1 MSCNYS
7 CRYTGTQGKKKLSKM
22 YNGIH
27 LWLILAVIIFV
38 PQNALSC
45 PHPCACYVNSEVHCT
60 FRSLAA
66 VPSRIPKHVERINLG
81 FNSIQSIGEDSF
93 AGLSKLELLLIHS
106 NDVRNVP
113 NGAFRD
119 LVSLQV
125 FKMSYNKLKTI
136 TSHTLHG
143 LLGLTRLHIDHNQIE
158 FIHPNAFNG
167 LMSLRLLHL
176 EGNLLQQLHANTFC
190 TFNFL
195 GYFRQSTLK
204 HLYLSENM
212 IQSLPA
218 DMIKTM
224 PLLENLYLHGNPWV
238 CDCNIKWLLDWTEQ
252 TDGILKCKKDRSY
265 ENGQLCPTCS
275 SPKHLQNREI
285 QSLKDAYCSRPV
297 IYSALRDNSSYAY
310 TEEENG
316 NDPPAAESYHNLLG
330 KVILNMTDEHGNK
343 VNLDCDMIKPADFS
357 KITWNQHH
365 PEEIDINATFSLDF
379 ECPMNRENYEKLWK
393 LIAYY
398 SEVPVKLER
407 ELQFN
412 DSPKMTYRYRQNVDH
427 DSYYYTGVKALISS
441 DPSWIMQTTV
451 NIQLNR
457 KMSTAKKVTL
467 SFSTQFAESIHTKEI
482 QYTQNNWV
490 LIEKNEKVKTSCTA
504 VKGTLCQ
511 LNCHVKSSEIPSIE
525 WSLPDGTILKA
536 PYNSPESRFS
546 VSPSGQLVIKEA
558 DFPDSGLYYC
568 IARVKHEVDMQLFR
582 VTVQS
587 SSSDV
592 AENHIHV
599 LTRNVGDPI
608 ALACN
613 VVGNPDADVN
623 WILPNNKIID
633 ASVNNTGLY
642 LLNNGSLA
650 IINAK
655 LSDSGLYRCIGINQ
669 HGTDHYSVQVEI
681 NRKVSEKPYQIIK
694 TKKQP
699 SFEVPT
705 KPKYNVIDDDGG
717 SGEKDTQE
725 ESGKYNVK
733 NGARPVKKIGSA
745 STKVRVKQNRKDRR
759 KMKPWKGTE
768 RSKGSNI
775 AEGRRKFESRRR
787 INMGNKQID
796 PQQWANILA
805 KVRGKNLQRTTEFP
819 LATQATPTSALR
831 HKPTPPSSI
840 AMPPPAKESEPYVE
854 ETSADEEEL
863 LHITSSPTIA
873 QGISDVTVS
882 PNDRIVTVISEETDN
897 DSETV
902 LSESKTS
909 TPNTDLTTI
918 ENSEAEGFTYST
930 NEDENVILEGNEI
943 HSSAPTTYIQTIENE
958 YIVDS
963 VTTDSYVEE
972 QSNEKTVFESEN
984 NSEADLE
991 SSTMEMLSVGTDD
1004 VKELSTASGITVA
1017 PLLPGVEKSTTIKSS
1032 DTYFP
1037 EEPSQPPNAESDDSL
1052 TTENFILWKEDN
1064 DILPTINREIQST
1077 PVTSISNA
1085 ISPTPS
1091 DDQLN
1096 IYALVPTQTLIPITT
1111 QSAGENVI
1119 EVNYTEDYAGNTDT
1133 IFPKMSSKSS
1143 ISRGHKNNYKAEPT
1157 TVTTSTGKPK
1167 TDSRLKT
1174 TMIPNTI
1181 INAVPKKNMV
1191 TPTVQGSTIRTNYLT
1206 STTTK
1211 ISTTTTISTNGNI
1224 NIHRRRPNGR
1234 RKRPNRYKLR
1244 QNQIVPTVQP
1254 VLDYFPQKPVAPP
1267 TKEQVVTND
1276 HIRPTE
1282 FKNVYTSAV
1291 PSSTPASNTK
1301 IIGLPIPTPITTL
1314 QIVQTQRV
1322 GEHEHVNNVNTLHP
1336 IVNTD
1341 SNTIQ
1346 NVQTSTL
1353 VGKNDAV
1360 STSHITKSNTLHV
1373 TTKPSKFSKYT
1384 TTVPYAN
1391 SIEST
1396 TGIQSESELYPLT
1409 VTEEPLKITT
1419 TAGITEHIF
1428 QYLDNVQSSPYPE
1441 SMPLVTDSPVSTT
1454 KIPVETTVGHTTLR
1468 PETKERKD
1476 SATFPS
1482 KTERKTVYSYK
1493 GNRESTTKPYPMTTQ
1508 SSQIKF
1514 RPFTEKVFIP
1524 TAHLHLPTTQATAS
1538 TRTKYHEII
1547 VPTAPSKVKIAQT
1560 STPSSRQNELD
1571 QLPHI
1576 QNKMLFPQIQ
1586 GRFKDNYVAMSNNSV
1601 LYNTKLHQ
1609 SRLPIN
1615 QNNVNPPVHHGPV
1628 RGTKRPP
1635 YFGTQGP
1642 LRYFVTNQPF
1652 VMTNKPEITAYTAQ
1666 SNQEKKTFPSQQLT
1680 TKPSTTTTTVVPLF
1694 RPKPM
1699 TPSRFNLG
1707 QRISPYYRPA
1717 GNTLNNN
1724 GKDIVARIPYQGNPY
1739 YLNPRFHYR
1748 FNRTKPIIFTA
1759 TLKPPIPTNLV
1770 PDSANKKNT
1779 YVSAAK
1785 TTISSA
1791 IIKATVA
1798 PLPVIPVTK
1807 PATQKQMQ
1815 LTTPYIVHTQ
1825 TPKSSSTIQLNRYF
1839 NHINNKPSIVEG
1851 AKLTNL
1857 NEIQSS
1863 VTQRPQG
1870 IKPRITTTGLQSLS
1884 VPFETDAVIPCET
1897 FGDPKP
1903 SITWTKVAT
1912 GAVMS
1917 KNTRM
1922 QRYEVLENGTL
1933 SIQKLQLQDHGQYVC
1948 TAQNQHGIDKMYVTL
1963 TVVVQQPRILGS
1975 RYKDVTVY
1983 IGDTISMDCPASGV
1997 PSVHISWIFPDRK
2010 IIRTVSATE
2019 SRIMLHE
2026 NGTLI
2031 IKETT
2036 FTDRGIFKCV
2046 ASNVAGADS
2055 LTVRLHIAALPPII
2069 KQEKQENITLPHGH
2083 SVYIHCS
2090 AKGAPSPSIRWVLF
2104 DGTQVRTSQFVNGNV
2119 FVFPNGT
2126 LYIRSLSQKDTGKY
2140 ECVATNIV
2148 GAARRT
2154 IMLDVKKLA
2163 SNAKITA
2170 SSPQKTDVTYGSTLR
2185 LDCSAAGD
2193 PWPRILWRLPSKRVV
2208 DSFFSFDSRIKTYSN
2223 GTLLI
2228 YSVTEK
2234 DAGDY
2239 LCMARNK
2246 LGDDYVVLKVN
2257 VMMKPAKIQYKNE
2270 VDHKVM
2276 YGGDLKVD
2284 CIATGVPNPEI
2295 SWSLPDGSMI
2305 NNIMQSDDSGTRTR
2319 RYVVFNNGTLYFN
2332 EVGLKEEGDYT
2343 CYAINQIGQD
2353 EMRVSVKVV
2362 AEKAVIKNKTHSIIH
2377 VPYGDVVTVSCE
2389 AKGEPVPKIIWLSPS
2404 NRPIPSLSDK
2414 YQIYRDGS
2422 LLIQKAQRSD
2432 SGNYTCIAQNTGG
2445 EDKKIVQI
2453 QVKVLPPTI
2462 NGFSNQITTIKQLA
2476 MRDSRLMLDCKAE
2489 GVPTPRV
2496 MWAFPEGVIL
2506 PAPYYG
2512 NRITVHRNGTLDIK
2526 VLRKTDSVQ
2535 LTCIGRN
2542 EGGEARLVVHLM
2554 VTDPTEKPKFNTE
2567 NENIVVGE
2575 GQSVSLNCSSR
2586 GIPVPERIWFLPNG
2600 TEVHNG
2606 KQLHRLYHRN
2616 DGALLIGSIAVSDAG
2631 TYRCRAINIAGFAD
2645 KLITLQIGRKPQM
2658 KNNYNNLIS
2667 IINGET
2673 LQLHCSTHGESQTQI
2688 SWTLPNGVILD
2699 GPQTRGRVSLLQNGT
2714 LVVRDTS
2721 VYDRGSYVCKATTQY
2736 GSSTMNVPVIVI
2748 AYPPRITTSP
2758 APVTYA
2764 RPGSS
2769 VQLNCMSIGIPK
2781 PEITWELPDK
2791 SVLTAVAQ
2799 SRLYGNKFLHP
2810 QGTLVI
2816 QHSSKRDTGYYKC
2829 TAKNILGADTK
2840 TTYIHVY

>member
-1 MSCNYS
+1 M
-7 CRYTGTQGKKKLSKM
+7 
-22 YNGIH
+22 IH
-27 LWLILAVIIFV
+27 LWLILAVIIFM
-38 PQNALSC
+38 PQNVLSC

-81 FNSIQSIGEDSF
+81 FNSIHSIGEDSF

-125 FKMSYNKLKTI
+125 FKMSYNKLKAI

-143 LLGLTRLHIDHNQIE
+143 LLGLTRLHIDHNQIA

-167 LMSLRLLHL
+167 LTSLRLLHL

-204 HLYLSENM
+204 HLYLSDNM
-212 IQSLPA
+212 IRSLPA

-224 PLLENLYLHGNPWV
+224 PLLENLYLHGNPWI
-238 CDCNIKWLLDWTEQ
+238 CDCNIKWLLDWAEQ
-252 TDGILKCKKDRSY
+252 TDGIMKCKKDRSY
-265 ENGQLCPTCS
+265 ENGQLCPACS
-275 SPKHLQNREI
+275 SPKHLQKWEI
-285 QSLKDAYCSRPV
+285 QSLKDVSCSRPV
-297 IYSALRDNSSYAY
+297 IYSALRDNSTYAY

-316 NDPPAAESYHNLLG
+316 NDPPVTESYHNLLG

-343 VNLDCDMIKPADFS
+343 VSLDCDMIKPGDFS
-357 KITWNQHH
+357 KIIWSQHH
-365 PEEIDINATFSLDF
+365 AEEIDINATFSLDF

-407 ELQFN
+407 EVQFS

-441 DPSWIMQTTV
+441 EPSWIMQTSV

-467 SFSTQFAESIHTKEI
+467 SFSTHFSESIHTKGI
-482 QYTQNNWV
+482 QYPQNNWV
-490 LIEKNEKVKTSCTA
+490 LIEKNEKLKTSCTA
-504 VKGTLCQ
+504 VKGTICQ
-511 LNCHVKSSEIPSIE
+511 LNCHVKSSETPSIE

-536 PYNSPESRFS
+536 PYNSPGSRFS
-546 VSPSGQLVIKEA
+546 ISPSGQLVIKEV

-587 SSSDV
+587 PSSDV
-592 AENHIHV
+592 AESHIHV
-599 LTRNVGDPI
+599 LTKNVGDPI

-623 WILPNNKIID
+623 WILPSNKIID

-642 LLNNGSLA
+642 FLNNGSLA
-650 IINAK
+650 IMNMK
-655 LSDSGLYRCIGINQ
+655 PSDGGLYRCIAVNQ

-681 NRKVSEKPYQIIK
+681 NRKVPYQIIK

-699 SFEVPT
+699 SFKVPT
-705 KPKYNVIDDDGG
+705 KPKYNIIDDDGG

-725 ESGKYNVK
+725 ESVKYNVK
-733 NGARPVKKIGSA
+733 NRGHLVKKIGSA
-745 STKVRVKQNRKDRR
+745 STNVHSKQNRKDRR

-796 PQQWANILA
+796 PKQWANILA
-805 KVRGKNLQRTTEFP
+805 KVRGKNLQRTTEIP
-819 LATQATPTSALR
+819 LTTQATPTSALG

-840 AMPPPAKESEPYVE
+840 AMPPPAEEPEPYVE
-854 ETSADEEEL
+854 ETSSDEDEL
-863 LHITSSPTIA
+863 LFMTSSPQVTIA
-873 QGISDVTVS
+873 QSNVDETS
-882 PNDRIVTVISEETDN
+882 PSNRILTIIKEETDN
-897 DSETV
+897 E
-902 LSESKTS
+902 KTFKTELS

-918 ENSEAEGFTYST
+918 ENSKAGSFTYST
-930 NEDENVILEGNEI
+930 NENVILERDEI
-943 HSSAPTTYIQTIENE
+943 NSNAPTTYIQMIENE

-963 VTTDSYVEE
+963 VTADNYVEE
-972 QSNEKTVFESEN
+972 QSNKKTVFASET
-984 NSEADLE
+984 SLEADSE
-991 SSTMEMLSVGTDD
+991 SSTVEMLSVGTDD
-1004 VKELSTASGITVA
+1004 VKDLSTASDITVS
-1017 PLLPGVEKSTTIKSS
+1017 PLLLGVEKSTAIKSGDS
-1032 DTYFP
+1032 YFP
-1037 EEPSQPPNAESDDSL
+1037 NEPSQLPLTAESDRSRTSENL
-1052 TTENFILWKEDN
+1052 WTENN
-1064 DILPTINREIQST
+1064 DILTTINREVQTT
-1077 PVTSISNA
+1077 PVAEHEQALQTDSMTFISNA
-1085 ISPTPS
+1085 ITPTPS

-1096 IYALVPTQTLIPITT
+1096 IYALVPSQTFIPLTT
-1111 QSAGENVI
+1111 DTPVENVI
-1119 EVNYTEDYAGNTDT
+1119 EVSYTKDYAGHIGIISTK
-1133 IFPKMSSKSS
+1133 ISSKSS
-1143 ISRGHKNNYKAEPT
+1143 ISQEQRNNIYKAEPT
-1157 TVTTSTGKPK
+1157 ITATRSTEKTKTEHRMRTT
-1167 TDSRLKT
+1167 T
-1174 TMIPNTI
+1174 TIPNAI
-1181 INAVPKKNMV
+1181 ISAMPEKSMMNFI
-1191 TPTVQGSTIRTNYLT
+1191 VQGSTFRTNYLT
-1206 STTTK
+1206 SQAQ
-1211 ISTTTTISTNGNI
+1211 STTTTTVRTNGNI
-1224 NIHRRRPNGR
+1224 NLHRRRPNGR
-1234 RKRPNRYKLR
+1234 RRLRPNRLKLR
-1244 QNQIVPTVQP
+1244 QNQIVPTVQT
-1254 VLDYFPQKPVAPP
+1254 VLDRFLQKPFTPP
-1267 TKEQVVTND
+1267 TKRQDISNES
-1276 HIRPTE
+1276 IIPTE
-1282 FKNVYTSAV
+1282 FKNVYTNTV
-1291 PSSTPASNTK
+1291 PSSRPASNAE
-1301 IIGLPIPTPITTL
+1301 IFGLPIPTPVTTP
-1314 QIVQTQRV
+1314 QIVKTHKIA
-1322 GEHEHVNNVNTLHP
+1322 EHANANNVFTLHP
-1336 IVNTD
+1336 IVTTN
-1341 SNTIQ
+1341 SIQ

-1353 VGKNDAV
+1353 VRKKDNIL
-1360 STSHITKSNTLHV
+1360 TSHIKFPNTMQV
-1373 TTKPSKFSKYT
+1373 TTKASQYARY
-1384 TTVPYAN
+1384 TTVPYT
-1391 SIEST
+1391 SSHIPIESST
-1396 TGIQSESELYPLT
+1396 KMQSESELFPLP
-1409 VTEEPLKITT
+1409 VTKEPPKITT
-1419 TAGITEHIF
+1419 TAGTTEHSF
-1428 QYLDNVQSSPYPE
+1428 QYLDNVQSSPEHPE
-1441 SMPLVTDSPVSTT
+1441 FIPLITDSSVFTT
-1454 KIPVETTVGHTTLR
+1454 IKPVETTVRYDTPM
-1468 PETKERKD
+1468 PEKKQRKF
-1476 SATFPS
+1476 SATVSS
-1482 KTERKTVYSYK
+1482 KTERKTVSSTVSSYK
-1493 GNRESTTKPYPMTTQ
+1493 GTKESITKPYVRTTQ
-1508 SSQIKF
+1508 SVHIKF
-1514 RPFTEKVFIP
+1514 MPFTEKAFIP
-1524 TAHLHLPTTQATAS
+1524 TAHFHLPTAQATAS
-1538 TRTKYHEII
+1538 TRTKDHQIM
-1547 VPTAPSKVKIAQT
+1547 VPTAPSKVKIAQI
-1560 STPSSRQNELD
+1560 STPSSTQNELD
-1571 QLPHI
+1571 QLLHI
-1576 QNKMLFPQIQ
+1576 QYKMLIPQIQ
-1586 GRFKDNYVAMSNNSV
+1586 GQFKDNYMAISNNSV

-1609 SRLPIN
+1609 SRIIPNN
-1615 QNNVNPPVHHGPV
+1615 QNNVNPPVNYGPV

-1635 YFGTQGP
+1635 YIATQGP

-1666 SNQEKKTFPSQQLT
+1666 GNQEKKTFTPQQVT
-1680 TKPSTTTTTVVPLF
+1680 TKLATTTTTIVPLF

-1699 TPSRFNLG
+1699 TPSRFHQG
-1707 QRISPYYRPA
+1707 QRTSPYYRPA

-1724 GKDIVARIPYQGNPY
+1724 GKDLVARIPYQGNPY
-1739 YLNPRFHYR
+1739 YLNSRFQYR
-1748 FNRTKPIIFTA
+1748 FNRISAA
-1759 TLKPPIPTNLV
+1759 TLKPPITTKLFA
-1770 PDSANKKNT
+1770 DGANKKNS
-1779 YVSAAK
+1779 YISAAK
-1785 TTISSA
+1785 TTVSSA
-1791 IIKATVA
+1791 IFKATVA
-1798 PLPVIPVTK
+1798 PLSVMPVTK
-1807 PATQKQMQ
+1807 PPTQKQMQ
-1815 LTTPYIVHTQ
+1815 LTTPSHIELTQ
-1825 TPKSSSTIQLNRYF
+1825 APKSSSTVQLNRYF

-1851 AKLTNL
+1851 SKLTNL

-1863 VTQRPQG
+1863 VTRRPQG
-1870 IKPRITTTGLQSLS
+1870 IKPRIATTGLQSLS
-1884 VPFETDAVIPCET
+1884 VPFETNAVIPCET
-1897 FGDPKP
+1897 LGDPKP

-1912 GAVMS
+1912 GAVIS

-1922 QRYEVLENGTL
+1922 QRFEVLENGTL
-1933 SIQKLQLQDHGQYVC
+1933 SIQKLQLQDHGQYLC

-1963 TVVVQQPRILGS
+1963 TVVVQQPRILGP

-1983 IGDTISMDCPASGV
+1983 IGDTISMDCPASGL
-1997 PSVHISWIFPDRK
+1997 PSAHISWIFPDRK
-2010 IIRTVSATE
+2010 IIRTISATE
-2019 SRIMLHE
+2019 SRIRLHE
-2026 NGTLI
+2026 NGTLT

-2069 KQEKQENITLPHGH
+2069 KQEKEENISLPHGN

-2090 AKGAPSPSIRWVLF
+2090 AKGAPSPNIRWALF
-2104 DGTQVRTSQFVNGNV
+2104 DGTQVRTSQFVNGNL

-2126 LYIRSLSQKDTGKY
+2126 LYIRSLSQKNTGKY
-2140 ECVATNIV
+2140 ECIATNIV

-2154 IMLDVKKLA
+2154 IMLDVKKYA
-2163 SNAKITA
+2163 TNAKITA

-2246 LGDDYVVLKVN
+2246 LGDDYLVLKVN

-2295 SWSLPDGSMI
+2295 SWTLPDGSMI
-2305 NNIMQSDDSGTRTR
+2305 NNIMQSDDGGSRTR

-2332 EVGLKEEGDYT
+2332 EVGMKEEGHYT
-2343 CYAINQIGQD
+2343 CYAVNQIGQD

-2362 AEKAVIKNKTHSIIH
+2362 AEKAIIKNKTYSILH
-2377 VPYGDVVTVSCE
+2377 VPYGDVVTVSCK
-2389 AKGEPVPKIIWLSPS
+2389 AKGEPVPKITWLSPS
-2404 NRPIPSLSDK
+2404 NRPIPLLSDK
-2414 YQIYRDGS
+2414 YQIYRDGT
-2422 LLIQKAQRSD
+2422 LLIQKAQRAD

-2445 EDKKIVQI
+2445 EDKKIVWI
-2453 QVKVLPPTI
+2453 QVNVLPPTI
-2462 NGFSNQITTIKQLA
+2462 NGFSNHTTTIKQIA

-2542 EGGEARLVVHLM
+2542 EGGEARLTVHLT
-2554 VTDPTEKPKFNTE
+2554 VTDPTEKPKFSIE
-2567 NENIVVGE
+2567 HENIVVSE
-2575 GQSVSLNCSSR
+2575 GQSVSLNCSSH

-2600 TEVHNG
+2600 TEVHNS

-2616 DGALLIGSIAVSDAG
+2616 DGTLLVGSIAVSDAG

-2645 KLITLQIGRKPQM
+2645 KFVTLQIGRKPQM

-2673 LQLHCSTHGESQTQI
+2673 LQLHCSTHGESQPQI

-2699 GPQTRGRVSLLQNGT
+2699 GPQTRGRVSLLWNGT

-2721 VYDRGSYVCKATTQY
+2721 VYDRGSYICKATTQY

-2758 APVTYA
+2758 APVTYV

-2781 PEITWELPDK
+2781 PDITWELPDK

-2799 SRLYGNKFLHP
+2799 SRLYRNKFLHP
-2810 QGTLVI
+2810 HGTLVI

-2840 TTYIHVY
+2840 TTYVHVY

>member
-1 MSCNYS
+1 MH
-7 CRYTGTQGKKKLSKM
+7 KM
-22 YNGIH
+22 IR
-27 LWLILAVIIFV
+27 LWLILVVIIFV

-66 VPSRIPKHVERINLG
+66 VPSRIPKNVERINLG
-81 FNSIQSIGEDSF
+81 FNSIHSIEEDSF

-119 LVSLQV
+119 LVSLQCKV
-125 FKMSYNKLKTI
+125 PILVIFN
-136 TSHTLHG
+136 TL
-143 LLGLTRLHIDHNQIE
+143 
-158 FIHPNAFNG
+158 
-167 LMSLRLLHL
+167 
-176 EGNLLQQLHANTFC
+176 
-190 TFNFL
+190 FNFP
-195 GYFRQSTLK
+195 T
-204 HLYLSENM
+204 
-212 IQSLPA
+212 
-218 DMIKTM
+218 
-224 PLLENLYLHGNPWV
+224 
-238 CDCNIKWLLDWTEQ
+238 
-252 TDGILKCKKDRSY
+252 GILKCKKDRSY

-275 SPKHLQNREI
+275 SPKYLQNREI
-285 QSLKDAYCSRPV
+285 QSLKDVSCSRPI

-310 TEEENG
+310 AEEENG
-316 NDPPAAESYHNLLG
+316 NDPPATESYHNLLG

-343 VNLDCDMIKPADFS
+343 VNLDCDMIKPSDFS

-365 PEEIDINATFSLDF
+365 QEEIDINATFSLDF

-407 ELQFN
+407 EVQFS

-441 DPSWIMQTTV
+441 EPSWIMQTSV

-467 SFSTQFAESIHTKEI
+467 SFSTQFSEAIHTKEI
-482 QYTQNNWV
+482 QYPQNNWV
-490 LIEKNEKVKTSCTA
+490 LIEKNEKFKTSCTA
-504 VKGTLCQ
+504 IKGTLCQ

-546 VSPSGQLVIKEA
+546 ISPSGQLVIKEV

-568 IARVKHEVDMQLFR
+568 IARVKYEVDMQLFR

-587 SSSDV
+587 PSRDI
-592 AENHIHV
+592 AESQIHI
-599 LTRNVGDPI
+599 LTRIVGDPI

-650 IINAK
+650 IINTK
-655 LSDSGLYRCIGINQ
+655 LSDSGLYRCIAVNQ

-681 NRKVSEKPYQIIK
+681 NRKVHEKPYQIIK

-699 SFEVPT
+699 SFELAT
-705 KPKYNVIDDDGG
+705 KPKYNIIDDDGG
-717 SGEKDTQE
+717 SGEKDTPE

-733 NGARPVKKIGSA
+733 NGGRLVKKIGSA
-745 STKVRVKQNRKDRR
+745 STNVRSKQNRKDRR

-796 PQQWANILA
+796 PKQWANILA
-805 KVRGKNLQRTTEFP
+805 KVRGKNLQRTTELP
-819 LATQATPTSALR
+819 LATQATPTSTLR

-854 ETSADEEEL
+854 ETSADEDGL
-863 LHITSSPTIA
+863 LFITSSPQVTIA
-873 QGISDVTVS
+873 QSIDDVTTS
-882 PNDRIVTVISEETDN
+882 PADRIGTVINEETDN

-902 LSESKTS
+902 FSESNEKTFKMEPP
-909 TPNTDLTTI
+909 TPNSDLTTT
-918 ENSEAEGFTYST
+918 ENSGADSFTYST
-930 NEDENVILEGNEI
+930 NEDEN
-943 HSSAPTTYIQTIENE
+943 
-958 YIVDS
+958 
-963 VTTDSYVEE
+963 E
-972 QSNEKTVFESEN
+972 QSNEKKPVFESEN
-984 NSEADLE
+984 GLEADSE
-991 SSTMEMLSVGTDD
+991 SSTVEILSVGTDD
-1004 VKELSTASGITVA
+1004 VKELSTASVITVS
-1017 PLLPGVEKSTTIKSS
+1017 PLLLAVEKTTTVKSS
-1032 DTYFP
+1032 DAYFP
-1037 EEPSQPPNAESDDSL
+1037 NEPLQPLNPESDKSL
-1052 TTENFILWKEDN
+1052 TTENFILWTENN
-1064 DILPTINREIQST
+1064 DILPTINRDVHTTLMVEQEQALQTDSMSS
-1077 PVTSISNA
+1077 VSNTIA
-1085 ISPTPS
+1085 PTPS
-1091 DDQLN
+1091 DDHLN
-1096 IYALVPTQTLIPITT
+1096 VYALVPTQTFIPTT
-1111 QSAGENVI
+1111 TNTPGKNVI
-1119 EVNYTEDYAGNTDT
+1119 EVSYTKDYSGNTGIIST
-1133 IFPKMSSKSS
+1133 KTSSKSS
-1143 ISRGHKNNYKAEPT
+1143 ISQEHGNNINKAETTT
-1157 TVTTSTGKPK
+1157 TVTRSTE
-1167 TDSRLKT
+1167 LKT
-1174 TMIPNTI
+1174 TTTIPNAI
-1181 INAVPKKNMV
+1181 ISAVPEKSMV
-1191 TPTVQGSTIRTNYLT
+1191 TPTVQESTVRTNYLT
-1206 STTTK
+1206 SQAQR
-1211 ISTTTTISTNGNI
+1211 TTTTVSTNGNI
-1224 NIHRRRPNGR
+1224 NFHRRRPNGR
-1234 RKRPNRYKLR
+1234 RRLRPNRFKLR
-1244 QNQIVPTVQP
+1244 QNQIVPTVQT
-1254 VLDYFPQKPVAPP
+1254 VLDRFLQKPFAPP
-1267 TKEQVVTND
+1267 TKEQVISNE
-1276 HIRPTE
+1276 HIKPTE
-1282 FKNVYTSAV
+1282 FKNVYTNTA
-1291 PSSTPASNTK
+1291 PSSTPASNAK
-1301 IIGLPIPTPITTL
+1301 IFGLPIPTPVTTP
-1314 QIVQTQRV
+1314 QIVKTHKV
-1322 GEHEHVNNVNTLHP
+1322 AEHENSNNVYTLNPTFNT
-1336 IVNTD
+1336 N

-1353 VGKNDAV
+1353 VGKEDKLL
-1360 STSHITKSNTLHV
+1360 TSPITFSNTMLI
-1373 TTKPSKFSKYT
+1373 TTKPSQYAKHT
-1384 TTVPYAN
+1384 TIQYAN
-1391 SIEST
+1391 SVASPT
-1396 TGIQSESELYPLT
+1396 KMKSESELYPIPI
-1409 VTEEPLKITT
+1409 TEEPPKLTSTAATT
-1419 TAGITEHIF
+1419 EQIF
-1428 QYLDNVQSSPYPE
+1428 QYLDNVQSSPHPE
-1441 SMPLVTDSPVSTT
+1441 SMPLTTDSSVITT
-1454 KIPVETTVGHTTLR
+1454 KKPVETTVGHKTLMS
-1468 PETKERKD
+1468 EKKERKI
-1476 SATFPS
+1476 SATFSS
-1482 KTERKTVYSYK
+1482 KTERKTVSSYK
-1493 GNRESTTKPYPMTTQ
+1493 GNKESITKSYIRTTQ
-1508 SSQIKF
+1508 SAQTTF
-1514 RPFTEKVFIP
+1514 MPFTEKAFIP
-1524 TAHLHLPTTQATAS
+1524 TAQFHLSTAQASAS
-1538 TRTKYHEII
+1538 TKTRYRETMI
-1547 VPTAPSKVKIAQT
+1547 PTAPSKVKIAQT
-1560 STPSSRQNELD
+1560 STPSSKQNELD

-1576 QNKMLFPQIQ
+1576 QNKMLIPQIQ
-1586 GRFKDNYVAMSNNSV
+1586 GQFKDNYMAISNNSV
-1601 LYNTKLHQ
+1601 LYTTKLHQ
-1609 SRLPIN
+1609 SRIIPNN
-1615 QNNVNPPVHHGPV
+1615 QNNVNPPANYGPV

-1635 YFGTQGP
+1635 YFVTQGP
-1642 LRYFVTNQPF
+1642 LRFFVTNQPF

-1666 SNQEKKTFPSQQLT
+1666 SNQEKKTYPPQQVT
-1680 TKPSTTTTTVVPLF
+1680 TKPATTTTTVVPLY

-1699 TPSRFNLG
+1699 TPSRFNQG
-1707 QRISPYYRPA
+1707 QRLSPYYRPA
-1717 GNTLNNN
+1717 GNTLNIN

-1739 YLNPRFHYR
+1739 FLNPRFQYR
-1748 FNRTKPIIFTA
+1748 FNRTKPILFTA
-1759 TLKPPIPTNLV
+1759 TLKPPTTTNLV
-1770 PDSANKKNT
+1770 SDGANKKT
-1779 YVSAAK
+1779 SYISAAK

-1791 IIKATVA
+1791 LFKATVA

-1807 PATQKQMQ
+1807 PPAQKQMQ
-1815 LTTPYIVHTQ
+1815 LTTPSYIVRTQ
-1825 TPKSSSTIQLNRYF
+1825 APKSSSTVQLNRYF
-1839 NHINNKPSIVEG
+1839 NQINNKPSIVEG
-1851 AKLTNL
+1851 SKLTNL

-1863 VTQRPQG
+1863 VTRRPQG
-1870 IKPRITTTGLQSLS
+1870 IKPQITTTGLQSLS
-1884 VPFETDAVIPCET
+1884 VPFETDAVIPCES

-1903 SITWTKVAT
+1903 SITWTKVTT
-1912 GAVMS
+1912 GAVMT
-1917 KNTRM
+1917 KNTKM
-1922 QRYEVLENGTL
+1922 QRFEVLENGTL

-1948 TAQNQHGIDKMYVTL
+1948 TAQNQHGVDKMYVTL

-1997 PSVHISWIFPDRK
+1997 PSAHISWIFPDRK
-2010 IIRTVSATE
+2010 IIRTISATE
-2019 SRIMLHE
+2019 SRIMLKE
-2026 NGTLI
+2026 NGTLTI
-2031 IKETT
+2031 RETT

-2069 KQEKQENITLPHGH
+2069 KQEKEENISLPHSN

-2090 AKGAPSPSIRWVLF
+2090 AKGAPSPSIRWVLS
-2104 DGTQVRTSQFVNGNV
+2104 DGTQVRTSQFVNGNL

-2126 LYIRSLSQKDTGKY
+2126 LYIRSISEKDTGKY

-2148 GAARRT
+2148 GVARRT
-2154 IMLDVKKLA
+2154 IMLDVKKYTT
-2163 SNAKITA
+2163 NAKITA

-2305 NNIMQSDDSGTRTR
+2305 NNIMQSDDSGSRTR

-2332 EVGLKEEGDYT
+2332 EVGMKEEGDYT
-2343 CYAINQIGQD
+2343 CYAVNQIGQD

-2362 AEKAVIKNKTHSIIH
+2362 AEKANIKNKTYSILN
-2377 VPYGDVVTVSCE
+2377 VPYGDVVTVLCE
-2389 AKGEPVPKIIWLSPS
+2389 AKGEPVPKITWLSPS
-2404 NRPIPSLSDK
+2404 NRPIPSVSDK

-2453 QVKVLPPTI
+2453 QVNVLPPTI

-2476 MRDSRLMLDCKAE
+2476 IRDSRLLLDCRAE

-2542 EGGEARLVVHLM
+2542 EGGEARLVIHLM
-2554 VTDPTEKPKFNTE
+2554 VTDPTEKPTFSID

-2575 GQSVSLNCSSR
+2575 GQSVSLNCSSG

-2606 KQLHRLYHRN
+2606 KQLHQLYHRN
-2616 DGALLIGSIAVSDAG
+2616 DGALLIGSIAASDAG
-2631 TYRCRAINIAGFAD
+2631 TYRCRATNIAGFAD
-2645 KLITLQIGRKPQM
+2645 KLVTLQIGRKPQM

-2673 LQLHCSTHGESQTQI
+2673 LQLHCSTHGESQPQI

-2699 GPQTRGRVSLLQNGT
+2699 GPQTRGRVSLLPNGT

-2721 VYDRGSYVCKATTQY
+2721 VYDRGSYMCKATTQY
-2736 GSSTMNVPVIVI
+2736 GSSTMNIPVIII

-2758 APVTYA
+2758 APVTYV

-2781 PEITWELPDK
+2781 PEISWELPDK

-2840 TTYIHVY
+2840 TTYVHVY